1 MRLHSGIGSGS
12 LAGVHPD
19 SLIPAVVTIPRLTV
33 QMRSLSDM
41 GMLRQLTITGTCG
54 EGSEVSKY
62 SGLKMRSSMV
72 LVVSIG
78 FQA

>member
-1 MRLHSGIGSGS
+1 
-12 LAGVHPD
+12 
-19 SLIPAVVTIPRLTV
+19 
-33 QMRSLSDM
+33 
-41 GMLRQLTITGTCG
+41 MLRQLTITGTDG
-54 EGSEVSKY
+54 KGSELAKY

>member
-1 MRLHSGIGSGS
+1 
-12 LAGVHPD
+12 
-19 SLIPAVVTIPRLTV
+19 
-33 QMRSLSDM
+33 
-41 GMLRQLTITGTCG
+41 MLRQLTITGTRG

-72 LVVSIG
+72 PVVSIG